1 MKTVE
6 EKKEFREKIEH
17 GLESVR
23 KKLIEFKKQKKSVP
37 VIMKDGK
44 IVKEKPE

>member
-6 EKKEFREKIEH
+6 EKKEFREKIVR
-17 GLESVR
+17 GLESAC
-23 KKLIEFKKQKKSVP
+23 KKLIEFKKQTKSVL